1 MRIFFIVF
9 FTLYGLI
16 NFYFFIKLKLALNLK
31 WQIQLPIIFFLSIMV
46 FAPLL
51 IRILEKQGYESLAI
65 NLSWLGYTW
74 MAFVVLFLFFG
85 IITDVLRFSFFLTS
99 KIALLDLSSIF
110 NKIPKISYFIVP
122 LLISVILI
130 IYGYFEAINIKTE
143 RIIIET
149 DKIRKN
155 TRIVQISDVHIGLI
169 WREKRVKKIV
179 EIISKAKP
187 DIVVST
193 GDLVDAQIDR
203 LNHLAD
209 LLNELK
215 PPYGKF
221 AITGNHEFYAG
232 LTQALSFIEKSG
244 FVVLRDSGLIL
255 KDLNINL
262 IGLDDYE
269 AERHGFNLHID
280 NSNLLRSFGQTGY
293 TILLKHRPFVNRD
306 FIDYFDLQLSGH
318 THKGQLF
325 PFSLLTGLYYNKM
338 DAGLIELKKG
348 KYLYVSRGTGTWGP
362 PIRIF
367 APPEITIIDIIIK

>member
-31 WQIQLPIIFFLSIMV
+31 WQIQLPISFFLLIMV

-85 IITDVLRFSFFLTS
+85 IITDVLRFSFFLIS

-122 LLISVILI
+122 LLISVILV

-155 TRIVQISDVHIGLI
+155 TRIVQISDVHVGLI

-179 EIISKAKP
+179 EIISEAKP

-209 LLNELK
+209 LFKEIK

-269 AERHGFNLHID
+269 AERYGFNLNID
-280 NSNLLRSFGQTGY
+280 NSNLLRGFGQTGY
-293 TILLKHRPFVNRD
+293 TILLKHRPFVDRE

-325 PFSLLTGLYYNKM
+325 PFSLLTGLYYNKR